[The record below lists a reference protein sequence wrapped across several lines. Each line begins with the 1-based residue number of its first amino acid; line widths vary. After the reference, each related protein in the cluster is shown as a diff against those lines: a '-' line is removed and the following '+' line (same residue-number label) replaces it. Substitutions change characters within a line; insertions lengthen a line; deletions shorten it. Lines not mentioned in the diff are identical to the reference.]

1 MPKEDQEQKPGELIN
16 TVRLEESL
24 DESLNKKDKVEI
36 LKDHI
41 RNQEDC
47 HFGSQGKRRYQS
59 DWNPGFRSD
68 WEKVTPGEIRLPIP
82 VISIRDFYEQN
93 ASHKYK

>member
-1 MPKEDQEQKPGELIN
+1 MPKEDHEQKLGELIN
-16 TVRLEESL
+16 TVRLKESL

-41 RNQEDC
+41 RNQENR

-59 DWNPGFRSD
+59 DWNPGLVSD
-68 WEKVTPGEIRLPIP
+68 WEKVTQEKLGYQFQLYPLEISMSKMQPQI
-82 VISIRDFYEQN
+82 
-93 ASHKYK
+93 